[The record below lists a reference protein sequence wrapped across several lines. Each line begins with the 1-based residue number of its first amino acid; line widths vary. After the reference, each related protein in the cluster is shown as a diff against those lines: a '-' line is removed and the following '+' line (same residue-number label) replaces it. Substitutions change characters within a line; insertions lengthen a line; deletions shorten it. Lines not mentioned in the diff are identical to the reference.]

1 MEDRLSLA
9 RYGAIAAICF
19 AAVTAS
25 LHGAPSA
32 VLETTGPP
40 EFHLRATVTGEAQ
53 DPVSLYL
60 ASGQPAAT
68 RRARDHAALAE
79 QLADVSPL
87 SHAPR
92 LVLRAPA
99 EWQPSLQPPSFAA
112 PSANALSETDSDER
126 AIPFGNTTLMNLE
139 PGGFGR
145 IMSGRPL
152 GAIRDWSDASETSI
166 SYVRPHVTVQM
177 MLAME
182 VPGTARRANFEGP
195 GMESHAYLD
204 VDHQRRVDSRD
215 IGSGTGRFGTR
226 PAPTPVDEPETAV
239 AVGLDLGVLPTFLSQ
254 MGLSV
259 SVVASRGHKTGDT
272 RVALV
277 GTTELPVDW
286 APRERPINHPRGLP
300 VDPLVGAPG
309 MPYPLESGSVS
320 GGGPP
325 GGGGGGGHPPPTP
338 IHPEPPPVPEPA
350 TLVLLGSSLC
360 VLLARRKVRGR

>member
-1 MEDRLSLA
+1 MVDRLSLA
-9 RYGAIAAICF
+9 RYWAIAALCVAGV
-19 AAVTAS
+19 AAN

-40 EFHLRATVTGEAQ
+40 QFHLGATATGEAQ

-60 ASGQPAAT
+60 ASGQ
-68 RRARDHAALAE
+68 RASGRQAGGAESIIE
-79 QLADVSPL
+79 QLGDIGPL
-87 SHAPR
+87 SRAPR

-99 EWQPSLQPPSFAA
+99 GGDVWVQQPSSTAA
-112 PSANALSETDSDER
+112 GAHALSETESDER
-126 AIPFGNTTLMNLE
+126 AVPLGNTTMMNLG

-145 IMSGRPL
+145 IMSGRP
-152 GAIRDWSDASETSI
+152 GGTIVDWSDTSETSI

-182 VPGTARRANFEGP
+182 VPGTARRGNFEGP
-195 GMESHAYLD
+195 GLESHAYLD

-215 IGSGTGRFGTR
+215 IGSGTNRFGLR
-226 PAPTPVDEPETAV
+226 PSATPVDEPESAV
-239 AVGLDLGVLPTFLSQ
+239 AVGLDIGVLPTFLSQ
-254 MGLSV
+254 MGVSI

-300 VDPLVGAPG
+300 VDPLVGTPG
-309 MPYPLESGSVS
+309 TPYPWQSGSIS
-320 GGGPP
+320 
-325 GGGGGGGHPPPTP
+325 GGGGGGGGGGKHTPPTP
-338 IHPEPPPVPEPA
+338 IHPEPPPPVPEPA
-350 TLVLLGSSLC
+350 TLVLLGGSL
-360 VLLARRKVRGR
+360 VALLARRRIRGR